1 MLSLPK
7 TGPESPK
14 DRRRYAMQYSTG
26 LTPDLL
32 ASVYSSADL
41 GDLSGLME
49 LLQEILK
56 DELIGGYADIAL
68 GSLSQRELLVT
79 PARNDPDQKRAA
91 EVASAVKEW
100 MSTFKNYEQQGTGL
114 SEIGELPEIT
124 EVIDSSMYF
133 GLALPWVYWDTPMG
147 ERLPR
152 PVGVEQLDQRR
163 YRLKPETNEI
173 LLESAQGSWQ
183 GTPISE
189 YDAWNL
195 IPVVG
200 RSMSPRKEFAGC
212 GRAVSI
218 LYYIKNTVG
227 RLSMMSYGE
236 RFAVPA
242 VIGSFNGD
250 ISEAEVAY
258 DKPTQAKLEKF
269 VEGFMSDAAGLFP
282 PGFKVDIAQVPRDGH
297 NFFLFLEQSCQRGI
311 ATAFFGQDGT
321 SSGQGGSLAKAYINE
336 KSRLD
341 SIGRR
346 GRRVTGFYRRLFGFA
361 ISLHF
366 GANVPSPDINF
377 GLTPDEKLAVDKDAI
392 KTAQELGLPV
402 SLDYALSAL
411 SLPMPADGAVLT
423 DGTVWDG
430 INKRR
435 KPSILT
441 GKDLGEAMRTGGYAM
456 MALLNGG
463 LGLDAAESMDRMGF
477 PRDLTKPAYTPP
489 VLTEAKADAANP
501 TKDEPQ

>member
-26 LTPDLL
+26 LTPDTL
-32 ASVYSSADL
+32 ASVYTSADQ

-49 LLQEILK
+49 LEQEILK

-79 PARNDPDQKRAA
+79 PARSDPDQKRAQD
-91 EVASAVKEW
+91 VASAVKEW
-100 MSTFKNYEQQGTGL
+100 MGTMKQYETQSTGL
-114 SEIGELPEIT
+114 SEVGELPEVT
-124 EVIDSSMYF
+124 ETIDSSMYF
-133 GLALPWVYWDTPMG
+133 GLCYDWVLWDTPMG
-147 ERLPR
+147 EKLPR
-152 PVGVEQLDQRR
+152 PIGVEQLDQRR
-163 YRLKPETNEI
+163 YRLKPETGEL
-173 LLESAQGSWQ
+173 LLESAQGGWM

-189 YDAWNL
+189 YDPWNL

-242 VIGSFNGD
+242 VVGKFTGEINNVEVSF
-250 ISEAEVAY
+250 
-258 DKPTQAKLEKF
+258 DKQTEAKLQKF
-269 VEGFMSDAAGLFP
+269 IEGFMSDAAGLFP
-282 PGFKVDIAQVPRDGH
+282 PGFEPTIVQVPRDGH

-346 GRRVTGFYRRLFGFA
+346 GRRVTGFYRRLFGYA
-361 ISLHF
+361 IELHF
-366 GANVPSPDINF
+366 GLGTPSPDINF
-377 GLTPDEKLAVDKDAI
+377 GLTPDEKLAVDKEAL
-392 KTAQELGLPV
+392 KTAHELGLPV

-423 DGTVWDG
+423 DGNVWDG
-430 INKRR
+430 VNKRR
-435 KPSILT
+435 APSILT
-441 GKDLGEAMRTGGYAM
+441 GKDLASAMSTGIYPLVNG
-456 MALLNGG
+456 LNGG
-463 LGLDAAESMDRMGF
+463 LAIEAGVTLDRMGI

-489 VLTEAKADAANP
+489 AVTAANADDANP
-501 TKDEPQ
+501 PKDEPK